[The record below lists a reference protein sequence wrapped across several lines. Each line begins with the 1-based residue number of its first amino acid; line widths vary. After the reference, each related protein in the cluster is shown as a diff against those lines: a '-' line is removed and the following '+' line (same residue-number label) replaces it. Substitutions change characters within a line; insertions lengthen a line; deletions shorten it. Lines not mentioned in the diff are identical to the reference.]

1 MNTHTKPN
9 ITNTLGRLFATAG
22 GAGYSPIAP
31 GTCGTLVAVP
41 LVYFCRTLPTLG
53 YLLITLVITL
63 LGIVAADIA
72 DKHWGTHDSGRIVI
86 DEVAGYFVTMAFVDK
101 GSWPL
106 LWIGFVVFRF
116 FDIVKPPP
124 VRYVDQ
130 TLKGG
135 KGVVLDDVAAGIYGL
150 LVMLV
155 IVYVLM
161 PLL

>member
-1 MNTHTKPN
+1 MGSEMC
-9 ITNTLGRLFATAG
+9 IR
-22 GAGYSPIAP
+22 
-31 GTCGTLVAVP
+31 
-41 LVYFCRTLPTLG
+41 
-53 YLLITLVITL
+53 
-63 LGIVAADIA
+63 
-72 DKHWGTHDSGRIVI
+72 DS
-86 DEVAGYFVTMAFVDK
+86 FVTMAFVDK